1 MRVKQGEE
9 FKLQEAAVKYM
20 KLKYPNYLCFSVP
33 NEAAWKNK
41 NYFSNLGMM
50 PGVSDLIVVLPGKVL
65 FIEFKSK
72 IGRQSVEQKAFME
85 KVEALGFN
93 YHLIRNLDDFMEIIE
108 NELI

>member
-9 FKLQEAAVKYM
+9 FKLQEACVKYM
-20 KLKYPNYLCFSVP
+20 RLKYPKYLCFSVP

-65 FIEFKSK
+65 FIELKSK

-93 YHLIRNLDDFMEIIE
+93 YHLIRNLDDFIEIIE
-108 NELI
+108 NELN